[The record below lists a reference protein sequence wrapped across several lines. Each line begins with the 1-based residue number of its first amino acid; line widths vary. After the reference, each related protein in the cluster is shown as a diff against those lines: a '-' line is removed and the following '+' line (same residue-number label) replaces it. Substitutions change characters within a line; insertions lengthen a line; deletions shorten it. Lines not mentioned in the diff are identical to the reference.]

1 MRGVEVKPAVAL
13 LRLLCERQA
22 DANARDSGGN
32 TPLHYAIEAESPEL
46 VEALL
51 AAGADPNAPG
61 WNGGREKHW
70 PPLLAAVRPPPGS
83 RSSPPSGTPG
93 EGDRRQTQL
102 AILVLLLKHGAD
114 VNGRLTNG
122 GTALHRAVRLGGP
135 IADEIVPL
143 LREPGGKAP
152 PES

>member
-1 MRGVEVKPAVAL
+1 MKPAVAL